1 MLISAEPW
9 THKNHRLYIFL
20 RPSPIL
26 QLHCSVTIPAN
37 LIWIYAS
44 FDSNSNCCNFEPSH
58 QMPSFENQKQIMHA
72 SIFTT
77 VRDQI
82 LNVEKAFLFVQSNIY
97 ILFLRLCNR
106 TISIF
111 KILLYIIHIILL
123 QSRKNKIMPK
133 SWMKIHFLASWLD
146 CVSPPHDH
154 PIPHAIIL
162 SSRFLS
168 NADGHMQEENIDTD

>member
-1 MLISAEPW
+1 
-9 THKNHRLYIFL
+9 
-20 RPSPIL
+20 
-26 QLHCSVTIPAN
+26 
-37 LIWIYAS
+37 
-44 FDSNSNCCNFEPSH
+44 
-58 QMPSFENQKQIMHA
+58 MPSFENQKQIMHA
-72 SIFTT
+72 SIFTP

-82 LNVEKAFLFVQSNIY
+82 LNVEKVFLFVQSNIY

-133 SWMKIHFLASWLD
+133 SWMKFHFLASWLD
-146 CVSPPHDH
+146 CVSRPHDH

-168 NADGHMQEENIDTD
+168 NADGHMQEENIDTDEHIQEEKY

>member
-1 MLISAEPW
+1 
-9 THKNHRLYIFL
+9 
-20 RPSPIL
+20 
-26 QLHCSVTIPAN
+26 
-37 LIWIYAS
+37 
-44 FDSNSNCCNFEPSH
+44 
-58 QMPSFENQKQIMHA
+58 MPSFENQKQIMHA

-146 CVSPPHDH
+146 CVSRPHDH

-168 NADGHMQEENIDTD
+168 NADGHMQEENIDTDEHIQEEKY